1 MPLLNTAPHRL
12 RSVIGK
18 GPALHV
24 LTVSKVSVRGYDKI
38 TRRDVDWLVTRR
50 FAQDDETAHLLPIK
64 SDPRGRRRWDE
75 VAAETAIS
83 RGVALYDAT
92 AAGKITSRIWFF
104 AGAAYTTDDAQLT
117 AEDAKALA
125 NERANRR
132 RLQLEK
138 AHAVQAMTANLDKR
152 PRREPIPQD
161 VKIAVWQRDGGRCV
175 ECGEQRDLE
184 FDHIIPLAMGGANT
198 MRNLQLLCG
207 TCNRRKGASLG

>member
-1 MPLLNTAPHRL
+1 M
-12 RSVIGK
+12 
-18 GPALHV
+18 
-24 LTVSKVSVRGYDKI
+24 D
-38 TRRDVDWLVTRR
+38 
-50 FAQDDETAHLLPIK
+50 Q
-64 SDPRGRRRWDE
+64 
-75 VAAETAIS
+75 AAAAAIS
-83 RGVALYDAT
+83 RGVALYDPG
-92 AAGKITSRIWFF
+92 AAGKITSRVWFF

-117 AEDAKALA
+117 AEDVRALA
-125 NERANRR
+125 NEKANRR

-138 AHAVQAMTANLDKR
+138 AHAVQAVTANLDKR

-161 VKIAVWQRDGGRCV
+161 VKIAAWQRDGGRCV